1 MPVLRSTDADVG
13 VHCSENNVSLQSS
26 RSTGRQYCSFL
37 VPDGKLRCLPNSPTS
52 RRKRVEDGLQGT
64 AAGREACRRRTGNV
78 WIIRSEMALLPVHCE
93 TLNKSFSP
101 QGPQNEGGSE
111 RCYLRALLV

>member
-1 MPVLRSTDADVG
+1 MPVLRSTGADVG
-13 VHCSENNVSLQSS
+13 VRCSENNVRLQSS
-26 RSTGRQYCSFL
+26 RSMGRQYCSL
-37 VPDGKLRCLPNSPTS
+37 LAPDGKLGCLPNTPTS
-52 RRKRVEDGLQGT
+52 RRKMGEDDLQGT
-64 AAGREACRRRTGNV
+64 VAGREACRRRTGNV
-78 WIIRSEMALLPVHCE
+78 WVIRSETALLPVHCE

>member
-78 WIIRSEMALLPVHCE
+78 WIIRSEMALLPVHCK